1 MQVTLRELAGI
12 VGGEVSGDGSV
23 VVDGV
28 AGIKEAGSGD
38 VTFLA
43 SPMYEKF
50 MGTTQ
55 ASAVI
60 APPGT
65 SSHGKPLIFS
75 RNPYLSFVKA
85 VEFFVPNKNN
95 YPRVVHER
103 AVVDDSALLGSD
115 VGVGACAV
123 IEAGA
128 RIGNGTIILAG
139 SFVGRD
145 TVVGEACL
153 IYPNVTI
160 REEVK
165 VGSRVIIHS
174 GAVIGSD
181 GFGFA
186 KDGDVYRKIPQIGN
200 VVIEDD
206 VEIGANA
213 TIDRATTGTTY
224 IGKGTKVD
232 NLVQIA
238 HNVVIHENCILVAQV
253 GIGGTTEIGKG
264 ATLAGQAGVVG
275 HIKIGEGAVVAAQ
288 AGAVKSVP
296 ANTMVSG
303 YPAREHSQAKKI
315 YASFQKL
322 PELIKRVGDLAERL
336 ERLEERLKD

>member
-1 MQVTLRELAGI
+1 MQVTLRELARI
-12 VGGEVSGDGSV
+12 VGGEISGDGSI

-103 AVVDDSALLGSD
+103 AVVDETAVIGSD

-128 RIGNGTIILAG
+128 KIGDGTVILAG
-139 SFVGRD
+139 TFIGRD

-153 IYPNVTI
+153 IYPNV
-160 REEVK
+160 RS
-165 VGSRVIIHS
+165 GS
-174 GAVIGSD
+174 AAGS
-181 GFGFA
+181 
-186 KDGDVYRKIPQIGN
+186 
-200 VVIEDD
+200 
-206 VEIGANA
+206 
-213 TIDRATTGTTY
+213 
-224 IGKGTKVD
+224 
-232 NLVQIA
+232 
-238 HNVVIHENCILVAQV
+238 
-253 GIGGTTEIGKG
+253 
-264 ATLAGQAGVVG
+264 
-275 HIKIGEGAVVAAQ
+275 
-288 AGAVKSVP
+288 
-296 ANTMVSG
+296 
-303 YPAREHSQAKKI
+303 
-315 YASFQKL
+315 
-322 PELIKRVGDLAERL
+322 
-336 ERLEERLKD
+336 